1 MGMGNFIS
9 EAERKSIRILE
20 LYTRLIEGGVINKAE
35 EAERYGVT
43 QRSIQRDI
51 KDLRAFFS
59 ETEGGASKKVLV
71 YNYRLNGYYLVLR
84 DEGL

>member
-1 MGMGNFIS
+1 MGNLIS

-59 ETEGGASKKVLV
+59 ETEERASKKILV
-71 YNYRLNGYYLVLR
+71 YDSRLNGYYLVLCN
-84 DEGL
+84 DV